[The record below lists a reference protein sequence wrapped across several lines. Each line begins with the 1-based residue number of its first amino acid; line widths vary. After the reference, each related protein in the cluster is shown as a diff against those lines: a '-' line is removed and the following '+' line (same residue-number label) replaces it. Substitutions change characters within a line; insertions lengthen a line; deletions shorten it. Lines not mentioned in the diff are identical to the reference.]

1 MTIPERINAIINYY
15 GLNAQRFADKIGAKT
30 KQAVYNLLYGR
41 TRSIS
46 DTMRDNILAAFPD
59 VSPSWLMTGQ
69 GAMLLS
75 QETPPQDSVP
85 LIPFS
90 ASAGSFSD
98 TGAASIAL
106 RDCERVAAPVAGC
119 DIAIDVY
126 GDSMEPQFPSGCRVF
141 VQRVNPETFIAWG
154 NVYLLDTTNGAYIK
168 RVFPAEN
175 ADAILAKSDNP
186 AYPPFDIPKKA
197 VIGMYRVV
205 FMGRSFTTN

>member
-1 MTIPERINAIINYY
+1 MNIPERIEAIITYY
-15 GLNAQRFADKIGAKT
+15 GINAQRFAEKLSVGS
-30 KQAVYNLLYGR
+30 KQAIYDLLKGR
-41 TRSIS
+41 TRTIS
-46 DTMRDNILAAFPD
+46 EAMQQKILSAFPD
-59 VSPSWLMTGQ
+59 VSPAWLMTGQ

-98 TGAASIAL
+98 TGAAM

-141 VQRVNPETFIAWG
+141 VQRVNPDTFIAWG

-168 RVFPAEN
+168 RVFPSDNPE
-175 ADAILAKSDNP
+175 AILAKSDNP
-186 AYPPFDIPKKA
+186 AYPPFDVPKA
-197 VIGMYRVV
+197 SVIGMYRVV